1 VRPVDRTTDP
11 RPEIGPV
18 TRTSTYVEHLDLHS
32 GDVGQYVLMP
42 GDPGRCEA
50 LASHLED
57 ARMVGRNREFTSFT
71 GTLLGRPVSVT
82 STGIGGP
89 STATAAEELFR
100 LGAHTLIRVGT
111 SGSMQPWI
119 VPGDLAVLSGAIRD
133 EGTSSHYLPPEF
145 PAVANT
151 DVVVA
156 LRDGARDAGAVAHVG
171 IGQSKDAWYGQREPE
186 HMPMPTRLAERWK
199 AWMAGG
205 ALCSEM
211 EAATLFVVAATRGI
225 RAGGVMLVYGHPD
238 QSPMTE
244 EEGRRCSI
252 ELLNRAAI
260 RGLARLIE
268 RDARGETDP
277 FGPARATA

>member
-1 VRPVDRTTDP
+1 MTDP
-11 RPEIGPV
+11 R
-18 TRTSTYVEHLDLHS
+18 TYVEHLDLHE
-32 GDVGQYVLMP
+32 GDVGRYVLLP

-50 LASHLED
+50 IASHFEG
-57 ARMVGRNREFTSFT
+57 ARLVGRNREFTTFT
-71 GTLLGRPVSVT
+71 GKLGGQTVSVT

-89 STATAAEELFR
+89 STATAAEELVK
-100 LGAHTLIRVGT
+100 LGADTLIRVGT

-156 LRDGARDAGAVAHVG
+156 LRDGARQVGAVAHVG
-171 IGQSKDAWYGQREPE
+171 IGQSKDAFYGQREPQ
-186 HMPMPTRLAERWK
+186 HMPMPTRLAERWA

-211 EAATLFVVAATRGI
+211 EAATLFIVASTRGV

-244 EEGRRCSI
+244 AEGRRCSI
-252 ELLNRAAI
+252 DLLNRAAI
-260 RGLARLIE
+260 RGLTLLIE
-268 RDARGETDP
+268 RDSKSETHP
-277 FGPARATA
+277 VATRSEVR